1 MNFSTIAALSL
12 VVLVSLAT
20 AADQGVVVSPRITV
34 EGQPDYSDLG
44 RFARFFKDKGLAGQ
58 ELAIA
63 LWRQLCGTETG
74 IYHFNQI
81 FESRE
86 NDYALGNS
94 RDPLKNMNV
103 HNHGFCGIQ
112 GPVLEGVFE
121 AAGFQA
127 RSFSVPAWA
136 HVATEVFY
144 DGAWHYFDLDL
155 RGALLRKDGVIA
167 SAAEA
172 ATQKE
177 LWVSPQQKIEPFFP
191 KIRPKETGYRK
202 FSAQPL
208 DLQYHWSVRGWT
220 ADQVLR
226 PGESLTRWCRNQD
239 GRWHH
244 DASYTDWMRALLE
257 KEPRGIKPNNAEFS
271 IWGVGSALLRYTP
284 DLTDRTR
291 DVELGAYTIDNL
303 KTIANGL
310 TPASEEGG
318 CVVFEVL
325 SPYIIVPIM
334 DDLDDPDNFKLNR
347 DAATVMVGATAPVE
361 AEISTNGGRTWAK
374 LGQLSNR
381 ARLDLTKYVRG
392 TYGYLV
398 RLALRGKP
406 NEAILQTLELRTWGQ
421 VAPISIPR
429 LAKGKNV
436 LHLGVNDPRD
446 RATRLVPVLP
456 DLGVPAD
463 IETYGIEVMGTYKPD
478 DVKQRLTGAA
488 IVPVQ
493 APPGETIEWLSVGG
507 MFQAFRGEQAAQTA
521 NKIEIAPSPEGP
533 FRTVYDASGT
543 VPAWNGHWHYAMDVD
558 VSLDKSAPRVY
569 VRYVGDPG
577 CNAIRI
583 YTHCRDPRPS
593 NVGIVRVTHTY
604 NIADERF
611 VRSFD
616 VPASG
621 GSYGID
627 CPADPTNVSVALA
640 VPHATV
646 AAQASHQANR
656 R

>member
-1 MNFSTIAALSL
+1 MKFGTAITLSL
-12 VVLVSLAT
+12 AVLAGPAMAV
-20 AADQGVVVSPRITV
+20 DPGVVVSPWVTV
-34 EGQPDYSDLG
+34 EGQPDSSDLG
-44 RFARFFKDKGLAGQ
+44 RFAQFFKDKGLAGQ
-58 ELAIA
+58 DLAIA

-81 FESRE
+81 FEGRE

-127 RSFSVPAWA
+127 RSFSVPAWD

-155 RGALLRKDGVIA
+155 RGTLLRKDGVIA

-177 LWVSPQQKIEPFFP
+177 LWASPPEKIEPFFP
-191 KIRPKETGYRK
+191 KIQPKETGYRK

-208 DLQYHWSVRGWT
+208 DLQYHWAVRGWT
-220 ADQVLR
+220 TDHVLR
-226 PGESLTRWCRNQD
+226 PGESLTRWWRNQD

-244 DASYTDWMRALLE
+244 DPSYTGWMRTLLE

-271 IWGVGSALLRYTP
+271 IWGVGSTLMRYTP
-284 DLTDRTR
+284 DLTDKSR
-291 DVELGAYTIDNL
+291 DVELGAYSISNL
-303 KTIANGL
+303 KTSAKGL
-310 TPASEEGG
+310 TPIAEEDGRII
-318 CVVFEVL
+318 FEVH

-334 DDLDDPDNFKLNR
+334 DDLDNPDNFDLNR
-347 DAATVMVGATAPVE
+347 DAATVMVKATSPVE
-361 AEISTNGGRTWAK
+361 AEISTNGGRTWTN
-374 LGQLSNR
+374 LGQLTNG
-381 ARLDLTKYVRG
+381 ARLDLTRYVRG

-398 RLALRGKP
+398 RMTLRGTP
-406 NEAILQTLELRTWGQ
+406 GEAILRSLELRTWGQ

-429 LAKGKNV
+429 LAQGNNM
-436 LHLGVNDPRD
+436 LHLGVNDPRS

-463 IETYGIEVMGTYKPD
+463 IDTYGIKVAGTYTPD
-478 DVKQRLTGAA
+478 DVKQRLVGTAV
-488 IVPVQ
+488 VPVQ
-493 APPGETIEWLSVGG
+493 APPGELIEWLSVGG
-507 MFQAFRGEQAAQTA
+507 MFQALRGKQAKQTA
-521 NKIEIAPSPEGP
+521 NKIEIATSADGP
-533 FRTVYDASGT
+533 FKTVYDASGS
-543 VPAWNGHWHYAMDVD
+543 VPDWNEHWHYAMDVE
-558 VSLDKSAPRVY
+558 VPLDKPVPAVY
-569 VRYVGDPG
+569 VRYVGNPG

-583 YTHCRDPRPS
+583 YAHCSDPRPS
-593 NVGIVRVTHTY
+593 NTGLVRITHTY
-604 NIADERF
+604 DIADERF

-621 GSYGID
+621 GSYNIE
-627 CPADPTNVSVALA
+627 CPAAPTNVSVMLT
-640 VPHATV
+640 VPHASAAKPASV
-646 AAQASHQANR
+646 AR
-656 R
+656 

>member
-1 MNFSTIAALSL
+1 MNLRAAVALSL
-12 VVLVSLAT
+12 VVLVSWA

-44 RFARFFKDKGLAGQ
+44 RFARFFQDKGLTGQ

-63 LWRQLCGTETG
+63 LWRQLCGTQTG

-81 FESRE
+81 FEGRE

-127 RSFSVPAWA
+127 RSFSVPSWA

-155 RGALLRKDGVIA
+155 RGALLREDGVIA

-172 ATQKE
+172 ATQKD
-177 LWVSPQQKIEPFFP
+177 LWANPPRKIEPFFP
-191 KIRPKETGYRK
+191 RIQPKETGYKK

-220 ADQVLR
+220 TDHVLR
-226 PGESLTRWCRNQD
+226 PGESLTRWWRNQD

-244 DASYTDWMRALLE
+244 DPSYTDWMRKLLE

-271 IWGVGSALLRYTP
+271 IWGVGSSLLRYAP
-284 DLTDRTR
+284 DLTDGSR
-291 DVELGAYTIDNL
+291 DVELGAYSIEGL
-303 KTIANGL
+303 KTSAKGL
-310 TPASEEGG
+310 TPAGEKAGN
-318 CVVFEVL
+318 VIFEVL

-334 DDLDDPDNFKLNR
+334 DDLDDPDNFNLNR
-347 DAATVMVGATAPVE
+347 DAATVMVACTAPVE
-361 AEISTNGGRTWAK
+361 AEISTNGGRTWTK
-374 LGQLSNR
+374 LGTLPNA
-381 ARLDLTKYVRG
+381 ARFDLTRYVRG

-398 RLALRGKP
+398 RLTLQGKP
-406 NEAILQTLELRTWGQ
+406 GEAILRSLELRTWGQ

-436 LHLGVNDPRD
+436 LRLGVNDPHGEP
-446 RATRLVPVLP
+446 TRMMPILP

-463 IETYGIEVMGTYKPD
+463 VQTYGIKVTGTYTPD
-478 DVKQRLTGAA
+478 DVKQRLRGTA

-493 APPGETIEWLSVGG
+493 APAGEMIEWLSVGG
-507 MFQAFRGEQAAQTA
+507 MFQAFRGEQAKQTA
-521 NKIEIAPSPEGP
+521 NKIEIATSPEGP
-533 FRTVYDASGT
+533 FKTVYDATGT
-543 VPAWNGHWHYAMDVD
+543 VPAWNEHWHYAMDVD
-558 VSLDKSAPRVY
+558 VTLEKAVPAVY

-583 YTHCRDPRPS
+583 YAHCRDRRPS
-593 NVGIVRVTHTY
+593 NTGTVRVTHTY
-604 NIADERF
+604 DIGDERS
-611 VRSFD
+611 VKSFD
-616 VPASG
+616 VSAAG
-621 GSYGID
+621 GSYNIE
-627 CPADPTNVSVALA
+627 CPADPTNVSMELA
-640 VPHATV
+640 VPHA
-646 AAQASHQANR
+646 APLRGENR
-656 R
+656 GQ